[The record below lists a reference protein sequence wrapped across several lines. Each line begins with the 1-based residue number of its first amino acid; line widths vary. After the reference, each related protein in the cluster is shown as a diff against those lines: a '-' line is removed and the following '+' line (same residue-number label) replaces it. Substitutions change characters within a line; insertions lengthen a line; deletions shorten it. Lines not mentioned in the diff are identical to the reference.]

1 MATPATGKEVNQVS
15 ERDVEQYLKKQIKI
29 RGGRSWKWTSPGVRG
44 VPDQILTLPN
54 GLVVFVEVKDDTGKL
69 RPDQQRVLDVLDA
82 LNQDTYVVY
91 GKEGVDDLISDLEAW
106 GMFDDGTR

>member
-1 MATPATGKEVNQVS
+1 MR
-15 ERDVEQYLKKQIKI
+15 ERDVEQYLKKQIKD

-54 GLVVFVEVKDDTGKL
+54 GLVVFVEVKEENGRL

-91 GKEGVDDLISDLEAW
+91 GKEGVDNLICDLEAW
-106 GMFDDGTR
+106 GMFDDGAR